1 MNSLNVQVEVQDEYI
16 YNMSLREAKL
26 FGKKIKALAP
36 MVQNL
41 WPKTKTVKLNAT

>member
-1 MNSLNVQVEVQDEYI
+1 MKNAGRRKDLGFAER
-16 YNMSLREAKL
+16 LREAKL

-36 MVQNL
+36 MVQKL